1 MPVLN
6 VIVRN
11 SEEFEN
17 FIAEAYE
24 MGLVATGDTRDEAL
38 GFLEEVSGV
47 QIDSARE
54 RKDTIITGVPGEFA
68 QTAMSRILAGEKDY
82 EERQVGNL
90 TWHIYDFY

>member
-47 QIDSARE
+47 
-54 RKDTIITGVPGEFA
+54 
-68 QTAMSRILAGEKDY
+68 
-82 EERQVGNL
+82 
-90 TWHIYDFY
+90 